1 MYYMLKEP
9 ITLKFADNR
18 EASKELRLSKKP
30 KENIYY
36 IGKEVPTG
44 LSAPYPE
51 VAFEL
56 RYTGFNYTPTLLITQ
71 EQLDK
76 CFQLLV
82 RVKKGD
88 RVLVKE
94 DTTGRDNC
102 WNQPARLEV
111 PKGTVLIAEEP
122 QATSRGD
129 YFFKFGNNKIGL
141 NDLYVPAP
149 YAMPLVISDRVE
161 IMGGE

>member
-1 MYYMLKEP
+1 LK
-9 ITLKFADNR
+9 
-18 EASKELRLSKKP
+18 LSKKP
-30 KENIYY
+30 TENIYY
-36 IGKEVPTG
+36 VGKEVPTG

-51 VAFEL
+51 VSFEL
-56 RYTGFNYTPTLLITQ
+56 WHSGYNRTPTLLITQ
-71 EQLDK
+71 DQLDK
-76 CFQLLV
+76 FFQPLTK
-82 RVKKGD
+82 VKKGD

-129 YFFKFGNNKIGL
+129 YFFKFGNNKIDL